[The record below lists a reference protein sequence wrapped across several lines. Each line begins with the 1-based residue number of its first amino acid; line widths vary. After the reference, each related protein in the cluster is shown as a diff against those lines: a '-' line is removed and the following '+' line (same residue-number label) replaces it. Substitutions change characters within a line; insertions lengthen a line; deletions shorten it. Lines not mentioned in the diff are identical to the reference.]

1 LDDKVVAS
9 WNGLALRAL
18 AEAGAVL
25 EEPRYLEAAR
35 RTARFLLDRL
45 HREDGRLLRSWS
57 PHGSDAGGVPGFL
70 EDHAALAVGLLALYQ
85 ATGETEW
92 HAAARHTVDAML
104 DLFDDGTLHRVG
116 RDAEQLV
123 ADPQDLF
130 DNPLPSGNSLAAEA
144 LLQLSLS
151 TGEQRYR
158 EAADAALRAGS
169 GIAALYPTA
178 VGHLLAVAA
187 SVEIGAKELAVVGP
201 EAEELGRVEWERFRP
216 GVMLAWSTDGSGA
229 DEVPLLAD
237 RWRPG
242 ETLGYVCEGFVCQ
255 APVSDP
261 TALRAELG

>member
-1 LDDKVVAS
+1 
-9 WNGLALRAL
+9 
-18 AEAGAVL
+18 
-25 EEPRYLEAAR
+25 
-35 RTARFLLDRL
+35 
-45 HREDGRLLRSWS
+45 
-57 PHGSDAGGVPGFL
+57 
-70 EDHAALAVGLLALYQ
+70 
-85 ATGETEW
+85 
-92 HAAARHTVDAML
+92 M
-104 DLFDDGTLHRVG
+104 
-116 RDAEQLV
+116 

-169 GIAALYPTA
+169 GIAARYPTA

-187 SVEIGAKELAVVGP
+187 SVEIGVKEVAVVGP
-201 EAEELGRVEWERFRP
+201 EAEELSRVVWERFRP
-216 GVMLAWSTDGSGA
+216 GVLLASSTEGSGA

-242 ETLGYVCEGFVCQ
+242 DTLAYVCQRFVCQ